1 MKAKVEDRH
10 KRHLQVLE
18 LHELKLDR
26 NGIAEVLGLHPSTV
40 SWHIRREQV
49 RQDRLAELRGEK
61 NEKS

>member
-1 MKAKVEDRH
+1 MKANIEDRH

>member
-40 SWHIRREQV
+40 YWHIRREQV

-61 NEKS
+61 NAKS

>member
-40 SWHIRREQV
+40 YWHIRREQV